1 MRVRKPTVAEL
12 RERELPKLAAFKTDN
27 PTAEDIAEARRIMN
41 RFYRLCGLS
50 ERNFYLSN
58 DERYHALSSTRESEE
73 KEARIWKKLDADVHR
88 LYGLNIVYCGICPSI
103 VERCEHGGV
112 SEKIGRFFYE

>member
-1 MRVRKPTVAEL
+1 MRKPTVAEL

-27 PTAEDIAEARRIMN
+27 PSADDLSEARRIMN

-58 DERYHALSSTRESEE
+58 DEKRHDLPGTRESEE
-73 KEARIWKKLDADVHR
+73 KEDRLWRELDADVHR
-88 LYGLNIVYCGICPSI
+88 LYGLNIVYCGVFPRI
-103 VERCEHGGV
+103 VQRSEHGGV
-112 SEKIGRFFYE
+112 SEKISRFFYD